1 MMAREP
7 EWYTDPNL
15 APKVSETDTIIF
27 SEHGRIAFNI
37 DYRSHWFTL
46 IKLPS
51 GGHVL
56 LVSHGAGEEAIQLPR
71 CRFEHVVDVL
81 AGLSSDLRYLMLH
94 QLFNIHR
101 DGRTLGREAVECV
114 YKKAFADG
122 RLKKSAR
129 CAARIRSRSGLRRM
143 PIRRLKRCQNS
154 EIGG

>member
-15 APKVSETDTIIF
+15 EPKVSETDTVIF

-46 IKLPS
+46 VKQQF

-71 CRFEHVVDVL
+71 CRFEQVVDVL

-101 DGRTLGREAVECV
+101 DGRTLGRVGVECI

-122 RLKKSAR
+122 RLKKRKVRGANKVKVWIE
-129 CAARIRSRSGLRRM
+129 ADAYTTVKKV
-143 PIRRLKRCQNS
+143 P
-154 EIGG
+154 E